1 MRTYIY
7 CDSCGKETLHEIVR
21 EDRNLY
27 RCIECNSHVLF
38 SPEKEIKLRAIISSG
53 ARSRRGTLKVR
64 RGDVIEIGDEYIV
77 DTGEGHRIGEVTA
90 IELRDG
96 RRVERGYV
104 QDISTVWLRDVG
116 EVEVRISLH
125 KRSVTTPYR
134 IVTDGD
140 MEFEVGEVLDID
152 GKLYRIHRIK
162 ISKGGVA
169 RNPGERVKARD
180 IRRIYAKYEGKKY

>member
-1 MRTYIY
+1 MRMYIY
-7 CDSCGKETLHEIVR
+7 CDSCGKETLHEVVR
-21 EDRNLY
+21 EDKNLY
-27 RCIECNSHVLF
+27 RCVECNSHTSF
-38 SPEKEIKLRAIISSG
+38 SPEKEVEVRAIISSG
-53 ARSRRGTLKVR
+53 ARSRRGILKVR
-64 RGDVIEIGDEYIV
+64 RGDVIEVGDEYIV
-77 DTGEGHRIGEVTA
+77 DTGEGHRIGEITA

-96 RRVERGYV
+96 RRVDSSNVRDV
-104 QDISTVWLRDVG
+104 STVWLRDVG

-162 ISKGGVA
+162 ILKGGVA
-169 RNPGERVKARD
+169 RNPGEKVKARD
-180 IRRIYAKYEGKKY
+180 IRRIYAKYEGTRH